1 MPSWNP
7 WEPVHYP
14 SLLPLKGA
22 RTPLCRVACACLGA
36 SQELLLTGVLLKTH
50 KHKLLRHHTA
60 ITHCIINWPQLQ
72 ADLVPQY
79 CVWKPGTRTVEAVSC
94 KITLFVAVIEPGP
107 ASGTQQLLL
116 RKSAPHCP
124 LPPLSSG
131 PHPGLPTRSPSHA
144 KNTQLT
150 KPALG
155 CSHSTL
161 KIQRLTILPSA
172 FCKQK
177 ENSVLLLFISC
188 LFTACKH
195 KFFSDEELGGR
206 DYAFSGSMLH
216 KAQHPTWSFLHRLRF
231 FSFFQLSHLVL
242 WLSCPPTCRAWC
254 NATPVPRWKR
264 QFAGKARCVPGV
276 FWSD

>member
-1 MPSWNP
+1 MAAAVSLQVHTFYLPNQEYQPSQSPQTGTYTPDTCVPSTLAPNLSHILDDQLSLSASNPDRQSFRQFLCSPLARPSWNP

-22 RTPLCRVACACLGA
+22 HTPLCSVACACLGA
-36 SQELLLTGVLLKTH
+36 SQELLLTEVLLKTH
-50 KHKLLRHHTA
+50 KHKLLWCHTA

-79 CVWKPGTRTVEAVSC
+79 YVWKPGTRTVEAVSH

-107 ASGTQQLLL
+107 AAGTQQLLL

-124 LPPLSSG
+124 LPPLSLG
-131 PHPGLPTRSPSHA
+131 PHPGLPTRSPSHT

-172 FCKQK
+172 
-177 ENSVLLLFISC
+177 N
-188 LFTACKH
+188 
-195 KFFSDEELGGR
+195 
-206 DYAFSGSMLH
+206 
-216 KAQHPTWSFLHRLRF
+216 
-231 FSFFQLSHLVL
+231 
-242 WLSCPPTCRAWC
+242 
-254 NATPVPRWKR
+254 KR
-264 QFAGKARCVPGV
+264 RIQ
-276 FWSD
+276 SSIYL